1 MGGDELAPASLHIP
15 DLERDFKASEKMFLF
30 QVQSFER
37 DEIVVLDNGVVK
49 AFLPIMPDNVKS
61 RAGQ

>member
-15 DLERDFKASEKMFLF
+15 DLERDFKVSEKMFLF

-49 AFLPIMPDNVKS
+49 AFLPN
-61 RAGQ
+61 A